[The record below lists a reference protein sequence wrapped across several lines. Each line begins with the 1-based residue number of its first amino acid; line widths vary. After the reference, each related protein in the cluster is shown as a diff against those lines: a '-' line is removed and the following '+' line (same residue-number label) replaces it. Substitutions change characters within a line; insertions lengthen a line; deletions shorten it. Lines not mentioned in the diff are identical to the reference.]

1 MVTADDFDKTLYEG
15 MYGDFIADVYQSLRD
30 HRDLTDKQSLS
41 EDLDKVCG
49 PDLINDINKYCSVS
63 PDFTADDAFD
73 SLVRRYAVAYGE
85 DPEKLSFY
93 AKQRGFYTFAKVV
106 SDELKSD
113 AVFDLSDIVEPETAE
128 LSRYVDSFIK
138 HGQFATKAD
147 AEAFNSLLY
156 EQVKSFQVQY
166 DSDKTFAEAREA
178 AAADLKRYLSHFGY
192 DSNVPMA
199 SLPET
204 VREGHGELN
213 PHELTVLAENLRQQM
228 SIDKQG
234 MFASV
239 LYYQR
244 IGIPVDEETV
254 RLLGYDY
261 ENYVQSES
269 RYRDNSTVQPDVLS
283 QTAIA
288 SIQQDVKAAGY
299 DKPLIDFSKP
309 SEPVRHHR
317 DYDAGIEHEI
327 VHDDKEYS

>member
-1 MVTADDFDKTLYEG
+1 MAVNDDFDMTLYED

-30 HRDLTDKQSLS
+30 HKDLTDKESLS

-49 PDLINDINKYCSVS
+49 PDLVNDINRYCSVS
-63 PDFTADDAFD
+63 SDFTADDAFD
-73 SLVRRYAVAYGE
+73 SLIRRYAIVYGE
-85 DPEKLSFY
+85 DPNKVSFY

-113 AVFDLSDIVEPETAE
+113 DVFDFSDIVESETSE
-128 LSRYVDSFIK
+128 LSKYVESFVK
-138 HGQFATKAD
+138 YGKFKTKAD

-166 DSDKTFAEAREA
+166 NSDKAFAEAREA
-178 AAADLKRYLSHFGY
+178 AATDLKRHLSHFGY
-192 DSNVPMA
+192 DNNVSMQ
-199 SLPET
+199 SLPEA
-204 VREGHGELN
+204 VRDGYGDLN

-261 ENYVQSES
+261 ENYAKSES
-269 RYRDNSTVQPDVLS
+269 RYQTGITEPEGLS
-283 QTAIA
+283 QVDMP
-288 SIQQDVKAAGY
+288 SIQQDVKEVGY

-317 DYDAGIEHEI
+317 DYDAGIEHETE
-327 VHDDKEYS
+327 HDDKEYS